1 MHHPED
7 DCYTLRSMCEGSVE
21 AFELFYERYAPLVMK
36 VALRVLHD
44 RMEAEDV
51 CHDVFLEVL
60 RRGSSYDP
68 RRGSITSW
76 LAIMTRS
83 RCLDRLR
90 KTRRLVQTEQVELG
104 AETEAP
110 TEELVFSRLR
120 KDALVDA
127 LQALPAN
134 QRTAVIGSYYGSQT
148 HRELSEEW
156 NMPLGTVKS
165 LIRYGLNHLRKQ
177 MEKRGWAHDSESS
190 RNRSGNG
197 KEEVHK

>member
-1 MHHPED
+1 MHLPED
-7 DCYTLRSMCEGSVE
+7 DGYTLRTMCEGSVE

-68 RRGSITSW
+68 QRGSVSSW
-76 LAIMTRS
+76 LAILTRS

-90 KTRRLVQTEQVELG
+90 KTRRLVQSEQVEPA
-104 AETEAP
+104 AELAAL
-110 TEELVFSRLR
+110 TEELVLSRLR
-120 KDALVDA
+120 KDALVDS
-127 LQALPAN
+127 LQSLPAN

-148 HRELSEEW
+148 HRELSTEW

-177 MEKRGWAHDSESS
+177 MEKRGWAAESDAP
-190 RNRSGNG
+190 R
-197 KEEVHK
+197 KEVHK

>member
-1 MHHPED
+1 MHLPED

-44 RMEAEDV
+44 RMEAEDI

-68 RRGSITSW
+68 HRGSITSW
-76 LAIMTRS
+76 LAILTRS

-90 KTRRLVQTEQVELG
+90 KTRRLVQTEQVELT
-104 AETEAP
+104 AEMEAP
-110 TEELVFSRLR
+110 TEELVVSRLR
-120 KDALVDA
+120 KAALVDA
-127 LQALPAN
+127 LQTLPSN
-134 QRTAVIGSYYGSQT
+134 QRTAVVGSYYGAQT

-177 MEKRGWAHDSESS
+177 MEKRGWAQDSES
-190 RNRSGNG
+190 SGNG
-197 KEEVHK
+197 KEVHK